1 MRRYHILRFDVW
13 LCLAI
18 SFGIALLVGNVFENV
33 LTNKYA
39 EYKEE
44 KKVEPNEVGG
54 VALDNIFRAQSVDD
68 LLEHDVFTIVSP
80 GIEYRNRGAGYFKGY
95 YLYAVTLPSSEIVAA
110 RINSDSVKSDGDS
123 IFSGNSTLPVGK
135 IVKASLNDDE
145 SFLKQIEYS
154 RPLSRKDFY
163 IDMVGE
169 AEVISP
175 TYYVDGTVT
184 LIQCIVVLVLFP
196 LFHIV
201 GSRIGIF
208 PYIFPPKKKN

>member
-68 LLEHDVFTIVSP
+68 LLEHDV
-80 GIEYRNRGAGYFKGY
+80 
-95 YLYAVTLPSSEIVAA
+95 LQL
-110 RINSDSVKSDGDS
+110 
-123 IFSGNSTLPVGK
+123 
-135 IVKASLNDDE
+135 
-145 SFLKQIEYS
+145 FL
-154 RPLSRKDFY
+154 
-163 IDMVGE
+163 
-169 AEVISP
+169 
-175 TYYVDGTVT
+175 
-184 LIQCIVVLVLFP
+184 LVLS
-196 LFHIV
+196 IE
-201 GSRIGIF
+201 IGELDILRDII
-208 PYIFPPKKKN
+208 YMQ